1 MEDVVN
7 DVRSVITD
15 SAVSL
20 PAGADGVTPKVTAI
34 DVTTVQERVY
44 RELRSALQQGR
55 LVSGQSMTVRA
66 LARAVGTSEM
76 PVREALRRLI
86 VEGALV
92 QVPNRSFQVVPMSL
106 DRLAELTRVRVA
118 LEGMAARLAAGASS
132 AALVARL
139 TTLNAEMREAVRAGH
154 SDDDILRANQEFHF
168 TLYRAAASPQLLEF
182 IDMLWLRSGPYLSAV
197 LRSSPDARDLFR
209 RGAVSHDRLIRAMAR
224 RDANAVARAL
234 IADLEQMASSATK
247 HLTPP
252 AKKRRSVTLA
262 A

>member
-1 MEDVVN
+1 M
-7 DVRSVITD
+7 I
-15 SAVSL
+15 
-20 PAGADGVTPKVTAI
+20 PKVTAI

-92 QVPNRSFQVVPMSL
+92 QVPNRSFQVVPMTL

-118 LEGMAARLAAGASS
+118 LEGMAARLAAGASN
-132 AALVARL
+132 AAFVARL
-139 TTLNAEMREAVRAGH
+139 TALNAQMQDAVRAGE
-154 SDDDILRANQEFHF
+154 SNDEILRANQEFHF
-168 TLYRAAASPQLLEF
+168 AIYTAAASPQLLEF
-182 IDMLWLRSGPYLSAV
+182 IDMLWLRSGPYLSTV
-197 LRSSPDARDLFR
+197 LRGSPEARDLFR

-224 RDANAVARAL
+224 RDANAAARAL
-234 IADLEQMASSATK
+234 IADIEQMASSAMK
-247 HLTPP
+247 LLTPP
-252 AKKRRSVTLA
+252 AKKRRRTVAMA